1 MKYIKYIKDAFFVII
16 IVYLSIT
23 ITENVLMIKKL
34 QNQIEQNKENLF
46 QTNRVIEEM
55 QKRLK
60 DDLFSQAY

>member
-60 DDLFSQAY
+60 NSLFSQAY

>member
-23 ITENVLMIKKL
+23 INENVLMIKKL

-55 QKRLK
+55 QKRWK
-60 DDLFSQAY
+60 DGVFSQAY

>member
-34 QNQIEQNKENLF
+34 QNQIERNKENLF

-60 DDLFSQAY
+60 DGVFSQAY

>member
-34 QNQIEQNKENLF
+34 QSEVKQNKENLF

-55 QKRLK
+55 QKR
-60 DDLFSQAY
+60 

>member
-1 MKYIKYIKDAFFVII
+1 MKYTKYIKDAFLVII

-34 QNQIEQNKENLF
+34 KNQIEQNKENLF

-55 QKRLK
+55 QKRWE
-60 DDLFSQAY
+60 DRLFSQAN

>member
-34 QNQIEQNKENLF
+34 QNQVEQNKENLF

-60 DDLFSQAY
+60 DGLLSQAY

>member
-34 QNQIEQNKENLF
+34 QNQVEQNKENLF

-55 QKRLK
+55 QNRLK
-60 DDLFSQAY
+60 DGVFSQTY

>member
-60 DDLFSQAY
+60 DGVFSQAY

>member
-1 MKYIKYIKDAFFVII
+1 MKYVKYIKDAFFVII

-23 ITENVLMIKKL
+23 ITENVLMIKRL
-34 QNQIEQNKENLF
+34 QSQVEQNKENLF

-60 DDLFSQAY
+60 DTLFSKV

>member
-34 QNQIEQNKENLF
+34 KNQIEQNKENLF

-55 QKRLK
+55 QKRWE
-60 DDLFSQAY
+60 DRLFSQAN

>member
-34 QNQIEQNKENLF
+34 KNQIEQNKENLF

-55 QKRLK
+55 QKRWE
-60 DDLFSQAY
+60 DRLFSQAY

>member
-55 QKRLK
+55 QKRWK
-60 DDLFSQAY
+60 DGVLSQAY

>member
-23 ITENVLMIKKL
+23 ITENVLMIKEL
-34 QNQIEQNKENLF
+34 QNQVEQNKENLF

-60 DDLFSQAY
+60 DGVFSQAY

>member
-34 QNQIEQNKENLF
+34 QSEVKQNKENLF

-60 DDLFSQAY
+60 DSLFSQTY